1 MVRAF
6 VVIVLLAVCGIAE
19 AQTAKFSLRERPHVE
34 LPFTLQLQIDGFED
48 SPAPDQPK
56 LDLPGATVTPLG
68 VQPSGSRSITIVNGR
83 QTVDSRTTWVMSW
96 RVVPQTAGTLKL
108 GPVTIKQGSQSVT
121 TKQADITV
129 ETIPTTND
137 MKVQLV
143 LPDRAVFVGETVP
156 VKIAWLFRAQPEDPQ
171 FSVPFAKLDT
181 LTVSAPPPQSNRRA
195 LKITVGAKELD
206 VPFDVDTATVDGV
219 EYTRLTAT
227 LYVAPRSAPQG
238 GKLDIPATSVVAGL
252 QVGRRDFFGR
262 AETRLLRAVD
272 VPRSLVVKPLPE
284 SDRPPAFAGAVGE
297 QFSIDVRAS
306 RSVVS
311 LGEPVDL
318 EVTIKSDQRLDTLAL
333 GKLDG
338 PGRLPKDKFTA
349 PAEPPTGEL
358 ADDGKTKTFKV
369 VAQVTGPATEIPAIT
384 FAYFDPKA
392 QRYQTIASQPIAL
405 SVKGGSV
412 VGAQDVV
419 VGAKRTTKQ
428 VEDTSSLVNADLALS
443 SVGAAEDTPLGGTVL
458 WLVVGLLY
466 ALPLGIFGFRSWQL
480 RTAESRE
487 EAGEVRT
494 ARKVVEAQLDK
505 AANSPAREVAGP
517 LVAAMRELAR
527 VLGRELDDKGLLAKV
542 ETEAFAPDAAGK
554 PLSADLRSDAA
565 GLLRRWLGDERKSR
579 GPGKAAAAIVIVGA
593 LIGGEAHADALA
605 DGRSAYQYAM
615 EQTGDAT
622 GRKAAFARAAA
633 SLGDA
638 ARALPDRPELLAD
651 WGNAALGAGE
661 VGLATLA
668 YRRALALDPS
678 NARARHNLAWL
689 RGRLPERMQPKVAA
703 GATDTLLFFHRWP
716 RARRLIVG
724 AFAFALAVLL
734 VVPWGTRKRRGGLFA
749 VSLLALV
756 VWVAMLASV
765 VLEDRHGDDAV
776 VIDSVTMRAAD
787 SAGAPAALV
796 EPLPRGAEVTIL
808 ERREQWTRISLSSGT
823 SGWVPDGAVERV
835 IH

>member
-1 MVRAF
+1 MRALI
-6 VVIVLLAVCGIAE
+6 VVVLLALGGTAS

-34 LPFTLQLQIDGFED
+34 LPFTLQLQIDGFDE

-56 LDLPGATVTPLG
+56 LELQNATVTPLG
-68 VQPSGSRSITIVNGR
+68 VQPSSSRSITIINGR
-83 QTVDSRTTWVMSW
+83 QTVDSQTTWVMSW
-96 RVVPQTAGTLKL
+96 RVVPQAAGTLKL
-108 GPVTIKQGSQSVT
+108 GAVTIKQGSKSAT
-121 TKQADITV
+121 TKPADITV

-181 LTVSAPPPQSNRRA
+181 FTVSAPPAQNNRRA

-206 VPFDVDTATVDGV
+206 VPFEVDSATVDGL

-227 LYVAPRSAPQG
+227 LYAAPRSAPAG
-238 GKLDIPATSVVAGL
+238 GKLDIPPTSVVAGL

-262 AETRLLRAVD
+262 ADTRLLRAVD

-297 QFSIDVRAS
+297 QFSIDVRTS

-311 LGEPVDL
+311 LGEPVEL

-369 VAQVTGPATEIPAIT
+369 VAQVTGPATEIPAIS

-392 QRYQTIASQPIAL
+392 QKYQTIASQPIAL
-405 SVKGGSV
+405 SVKGGSI

-419 VGAKRTTKQ
+419 VGAKKTTKQ

-443 SVGAAEDTPLGGTVL
+443 STAAAEDTPLGGTLL
-458 WLVVGLLY
+458 WILVGLLY
-466 ALPLGIFGFRSWQL
+466 AVPLGIFGFRSWQL

-487 EAGEVRT
+487 EAGEVRA
-494 ARKVVEAQLDK
+494 ARKAVETLLDK
-505 AANSPAREVAGP
+505 AGSSPAREVAGP

-527 VLGRELDDKGLLAKV
+527 VLGREVDDKGLLAKI

-554 PLSADLRSDAA
+554 PLDADLRSDAA
-565 GLLRRWLGDERKSR
+565 GLLRRWHGDERKAR
-579 GPGKAAAAIVIVGA
+579 GPGKAAAVVLLAGS
-593 LIGGEAHADALA
+593 LFGGDAHADSLA
-605 DGRSAYQYAM
+605 DGRAAYQYAM

-622 GRKAAFARAAA
+622 ARKAAFARASAA
-633 SLGDA
+633 LGDA
-638 ARALPDRPELLAD
+638 ARAYPDRPELLAD

-734 VVPWGTRKRRGGLFA
+734 IVPWGTRKRRGGVLA
-749 VSLLALV
+749 LSILALV
-756 VWVAMLASV
+756 VWIAMLASV
-765 VLEDRHGDDAV
+765 IFEDRHGDDAV

-787 SAGAPAALV
+787 SAGAPAALS
-796 EPLPRGAEVTIL
+796 EPLPRGVEVTVL
-808 ERREQWTRISLSSGT
+808 ERREQWTRIALSSGM

-835 IH
+835 IR

>member
-1 MVRAF
+1 M
-6 VVIVLLAVCGIAE
+6 G
-19 AQTAKFSLRERPHVE
+19 
-34 LPFTLQLQIDGFED
+34 
-48 SPAPDQPK
+48 
-56 LDLPGATVTPLG
+56 
-68 VQPSGSRSITIVNGR
+68 
-83 QTVDSRTTWVMSW
+83 
-96 RVVPQTAGTLKL
+96 
-108 GPVTIKQGSQSVT
+108 
-121 TKQADITV
+121 
-129 ETIPTTND
+129 
-137 MKVQLV
+137 
-143 LPDRAVFVGETVP
+143 
-156 VKIAWLFRAQPEDPQ
+156 
-171 FSVPFAKLDT
+171 
-181 LTVSAPPPQSNRRA
+181 
-195 LKITVGAKELD
+195 
-206 VPFDVDTATVDGV
+206 
-219 EYTRLTAT
+219 
-227 LYVAPRSAPQG
+227 
-238 GKLDIPATSVVAGL
+238 
-252 QVGRRDFFGR
+252 
-262 AETRLLRAVD
+262 
-272 VPRSLVVKPLPE
+272 
-284 SDRPPAFAGAVGE
+284 
-297 QFSIDVRAS
+297 
-306 RSVVS
+306 
-311 LGEPVDL
+311 
-318 EVTIKSDQRLDTLAL
+318 
-333 GKLDG
+333 
-338 PGRLPKDKFTA
+338 
-349 PAEPPTGEL
+349 
-358 ADDGKTKTFKV
+358 
-369 VAQVTGPATEIPAIT
+369 
-384 FAYFDPKA
+384 
-392 QRYQTIASQPIAL
+392 
-405 SVKGGSV
+405 
-412 VGAQDVV
+412 
-419 VGAKRTTKQ
+419 
-428 VEDTSSLVNADLALS
+428 
-443 SVGAAEDTPLGGTVL
+443 
-458 WLVVGLLY
+458 
-466 ALPLGIFGFRSWQL
+466 
-480 RTAESRE
+480 
-487 EAGEVRT
+487 
-494 ARKVVEAQLDK
+494 
-505 AANSPAREVAGP
+505 
-517 LVAAMRELAR
+517 
-527 VLGRELDDKGLLAKV
+527 
-542 ETEAFAPDAAGK
+542 
-554 PLSADLRSDAA
+554 
-565 GLLRRWLGDERKSR
+565 WLGDERKSR

-808 ERREQWTRISLSSGT
+808 ERREQWTRISLSSGA